1 MSLSA
6 NGYSVQTEIRSGSF
20 RKVSY
25 SPGGVQHFLRTL
37 GPRLLRPKFFHTGS
51 SETIRPNQF
60 RPAWDIEGYRRVME
74 SEKERGRRGTR
85 ERAARSHQ
93 GPNHWHVERRSSVL
107 ICQPCGERIPAYLRP
122 QYCPNCGAGA

>member
-1 MSLSA
+1 MGHSILSLELNS
-6 NGYSVQTEIRSGSF
+6 EIEER
-20 RKVSY
+20 
-25 SPGGVQHFLRTL
+25 
-37 GPRLLRPKFFHTGS
+37 
-51 SETIRPNQF
+51 I
-60 RPAWDIEGYRRVME
+60 VME
-74 SEKERGRRGTR
+74 AHIRRQLDEALTEVMRSEKERGRRGTR